1 MKKRDKDVVFVEQT
15 HVFCDGGDN
24 EEGHPKVY
32 LEISNGSSI
41 ICPYCSKEFRLKRRI
56 NKL

>member
-41 ICPYCSKEFRLKRRI
+41 ICPYCSKEFRLKKT
-56 NKL
+56 NK

>member
-1 MKKRDKDVVFVEQT
+1 MKKRDKNVVFVEQT

-32 LEISNGSSI
+32 LEINPELGRVA
-41 ICPYCSKEFRLKRRI
+41 CPYCGKTFVSQHG
-56 NKL
+56 